1 MHTYTHTHT
10 CTNTHTH
17 ARMHTRARTCTR
29 AHVHIHTRTCTHA
42 YAHTYMHSYKHAH
55 AHTRICTCTHARAH
69 ANMHARTHTFIYR
82 TAVFMALAPPEPHVT
97 PARPNTTRVQH
108 CALSGGVAPRTHGT
122 NTRPYNFQ
130 EVIIFQKRK
139 LEVLLSGGNAC
150 SFTQTC
156 PLRLGATVAYVQP
169 CKRTRS

>member
-1 MHTYTHTHT
+1 MHTHT
-10 CTNTHTH
+10 RAH
-17 ARMHTRARTCTR
+17 MHTRACTR
-29 AHVHIHTRTCTHA
+29 ARAHAHAHMYIYTRAHAHTRMHTRTCTHTNTHMHTRA
-42 YAHTYMHSYKHAH
+42 YAH
-55 AHTRICTCTHARAH
+55 AHTHVHTQTCT
-69 ANMHARTHTFIYR
+69 HARTHTFIYR
-82 TAVFMALAPPEPHVT
+82 TAVFMALEAPEPHVT
-97 PARPNTTRVQH
+97 PARPSTTTVQH
-108 CALSGGVAPRTHGT
+108 CALSGGVALRTHGT